1 MAQLLTQANGGPNVA
16 FHTQATL
23 PAPGAG
29 EVIVRFLAA
38 PINPLDL
45 LVLANAYPAKPS
57 FTHTNGEPI
66 PGYDGVAEVEQCGP
80 GVHSLSP
87 GDTVIPARFGIGTWR
102 TRAVLPA
109 AALLRLAAR
118 PADPALAAVL
128 RITVAPAYFLVEDMA
143 PLRPCD
149 WIVQNAGAGA
159 IAQLVAQFARR
170 RGARVLSVVRDR
182 AAGEL
187 AAVRRALLAVGVDAV
202 VTESEMAAAGN
213 GGRRVTLALDSVH
226 GASGQRLVKALAPG
240 GTYVQLGFLG
250 GGKEQLPLD
259 ARDLFGRQLTMKAF
273 RGSYQLGL
281 RSEDEQR
288 GLFDWFVELFNSGEL
303 QAPPLGLKSVEWV
316 AADGEGAG
324 KDVVQ
329 AVVRAQEAR
338 LGQRKQILLFKH

>member
-1 MAQLLTQANGGPNVA
+1 
-16 FHTQATL
+16 
-23 PAPGAG
+23 
-29 EVIVRFLAA
+29 
-38 PINPLDL
+38 
-45 LVLANAYPAKPS
+45 
-57 FTHTNGEPI
+57 
-66 PGYDGVAEVEQCGP
+66 
-80 GVHSLSP
+80 
-87 GDTVIPARFGIGTWR
+87 
-102 TRAVLPA
+102 
-109 AALLRLAAR
+109 
-118 PADPALAAVL
+118 
-128 RITVAPAYFLVEDMA
+128 
-143 PLRPCD
+143 
-149 WIVQNAGAGA
+149 
-159 IAQLVAQFARR
+159 
-170 RGARVLSVVRDR
+170 
-182 AAGEL
+182 
-187 AAVRRALLAVGVDAV
+187 
-202 VTESEMAAAGN
+202 MAAAG
-213 GGRRVTLALDSVH
+213 GQGRRVTLALDSVH

-303 QAPPLGLKSVEWV
+303 QPPPLGLEPVEWV